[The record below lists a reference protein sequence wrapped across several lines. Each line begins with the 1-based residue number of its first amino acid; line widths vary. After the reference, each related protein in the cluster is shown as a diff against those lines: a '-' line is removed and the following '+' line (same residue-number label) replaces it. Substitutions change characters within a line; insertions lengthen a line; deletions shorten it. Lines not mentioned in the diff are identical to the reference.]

1 MSKLLINCR
10 NLSYFSSLGASEQS
24 TSESKNWDLR
34 QLNWTVETG
43 DRVCFIYEDEEQKQ
57 VFWRLLLNKL
67 KPKSGLLEIQSGVLV
82 YSDEMLWTRARRN
95 EGLDENLESKIFETR
110 PWLNGRMVNVMQL
123 VDRVGL
129 SVGLLKI
136 PLEKLQARD
145 QLKAWLVMMM
155 AAKVK
160 VWLVDT
166 LMKQIHGEN
175 LKLLMEW
182 LSGFSGAWVNF
193 KDETQTEE
201 KLIPMMTS
209 SVHLHRD
216 GSLTGPSTPSI
227 TGENRF
233 DK

>member
-1 MSKLLINCR
+1 MYQLI
-10 NLSYFSSLGASEQS
+10 
-24 TSESKNWDLR
+24 
-34 QLNWTVETG
+34 
-43 DRVCFIYEDEEQKQ
+43 
-57 VFWRLLLNKL
+57 
-67 KPKSGLLEIQSGVLV
+67 
-82 YSDEMLWTRARRN
+82 
-95 EGLDENLESKIFETR
+95 
-110 PWLNGRMVNVMQL
+110 
-123 VDRVGL
+123 DRVGL

-166 LMKQIHGEN
+166 LMKQIHGDN

-216 GSLTGPSTPSI
+216 GSLTGLSTPSL
-227 TGENRF
+227 TGV
-233 DK
+233 

>member
-10 NLSYFSSLGASEQS
+10 DLSYFSSLGASEQS
-24 TSESKNWDLR
+24 TSESENWDLR

-67 KPKSGLLEIQSGVLV
+67 KPKSGLLEIQYGVLV
-82 YSDEMLWTRARRN
+82 YSDEMLWTRARMN
-95 EGLDENLESKIFETR
+95 EGLDANLESKIFETR

-175 LKLLMEW
+175 LKLLIEW

-201 KLIPMMTS
+201 KLMPMMTS

-216 GSLTGPSTPSI
+216 GSLIGPSTTSL
-227 TGENRF
+227 TVV
-233 DK
+233 

>member
-10 NLSYFSSLGASEQS
+10 DLSYFSSLDASEQS
-24 TSESKNWDLR
+24 ASESGKWDVR
-34 QLNWTVETG
+34 QLNWTVEAG

-95 EGLDENLESKIFETR
+95 KGLDSNLESKIFEPR
-110 PWLNGRMVNVMQL
+110 PWLNGRMVHVMQL

-166 LMKQIHGEN
+166 LLKQIHGEN

-182 LSGFSGAWVNF
+182 LSGFSGAWVTF
-193 KDETQTEE
+193 IDETQTEE
-201 KLIPMMTS
+201 KLMPMMTS

-216 GSLTGPSTPSI
+216 GSLTQESAS
-227 TGENRF
+227 
-233 DK
+233 

>member
-10 NLSYFSSLGASEQS
+10 DLSYFSSLGASEQS
-24 TSESKNWDLR
+24 ASESEKWDLR
-34 QLNWTVETG
+34 QLNWTVEAG

-95 EGLDENLESKIFETR
+95 KGLDSNLESKIFEPR
-110 PWLNGRMVNVMQL
+110 PWLNGRKVHVMQL

-129 SVGLLKI
+129 SVGLLKT
-136 PLEKLQARD
+136 PLEKLQVRD
-145 QLKAWLVMMM
+145 QLKAWLVLMM

-166 LMKQIHGEN
+166 LLKQIHGEN

-182 LSGFSGAWVNF
+182 LSGFSGAWVTF
-193 KDETQTEE
+193 IDETQTEE
-201 KLIPMMTS
+201 KLMPMMTS

-216 GSLTGPSTPSI
+216 GSLTQESAS
-227 TGENRF
+227 
-233 DK
+233 

>member
-1 MSKLLINCR
+1 M
-10 NLSYFSSLGASEQS
+10 
-24 TSESKNWDLR
+24 
-34 QLNWTVETG
+34 
-43 DRVCFIYEDEEQKQ
+43 
-57 VFWRLLLNKL
+57 NKL
-67 KPKSGLLEIQSGVLV
+67 KPKSGLLEIQSGVLI
-82 YSDEMLWTRARRN
+82 YSDEMLWSRARRN
-95 EGLDENLESKIFETR
+95 EGLDANLESKIFEAR

-136 PLEKLQARD
+136 PLERLQARD
-145 QLKAWLVMMM
+145 QLKAWLVMMI

-166 LMKQIHGEN
+166 LMKQIHGDN

-182 LSGFSGAWVNF
+182 LSGFSGAWVTF

-201 KLIPMMTS
+201 KFTPMMTS

-216 GSLTGPSTPSI
+216 GSLTGPSTTSL
-227 TGENRF
+227 TGV
-233 DK
+233 

>member
-10 NLSYFSSLGASEQS
+10 DLSYFSSLGASEQS
-24 TSESKNWDLR
+24 TSESENWDLR

-95 EGLDENLESKIFETR
+95 EGLDVNLESKIFETR

-216 GSLTGPSTPSI
+216 GSLTGPSTPSL
-227 TGENRF
+227 TEV
-233 DK
+233 

>member
-1 MSKLLINCR
+1 VSKLLINCR
-10 NLSYFSSLGASEQS
+10 DLSYFSSLDASEQS
-24 TSESKNWDLR
+24 ASESGKWDVR
-34 QLNWTVETG
+34 QLNWTVEAG

-95 EGLDENLESKIFETR
+95 KGLDSNLESKIFEPR
-110 PWLNGRMVNVMQL
+110 PWLNGRKVHVMQL

-129 SVGLLKI
+129 SVGLLKT
-136 PLEKLQARD
+136 PLEKLQVRD
-145 QLKAWLVMMM
+145 QLKAWLVLMM

-166 LMKQIHGEN
+166 LLKQIHGEN

-182 LSGFSGAWVNF
+182 LSGFSGAWVTF
-193 KDETQTEE
+193 IDETQTEE
-201 KLIPMMTS
+201 KLMPMMTS

-216 GSLTGPSTPSI
+216 GSLTQESAS
-227 TGENRF
+227 
-233 DK
+233 